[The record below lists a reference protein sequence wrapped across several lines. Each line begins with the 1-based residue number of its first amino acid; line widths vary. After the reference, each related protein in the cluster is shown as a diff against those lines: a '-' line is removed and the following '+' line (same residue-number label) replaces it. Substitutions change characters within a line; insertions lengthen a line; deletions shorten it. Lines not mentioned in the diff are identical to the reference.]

1 MSTLNPSC
9 HPPLMQTQPLIS
21 DARIP
26 SVVED
31 YLSLV
36 QSCHIS
42 PLGLVPKSQPG
53 KWRLI
58 TDLSSPRYHSIND
71 GITPDLCSIQ
81 YCKVDDAIQLLLT
94 YGANALMCKVDLKS
108 AYRVIPIHPDD
119 RPLLSIRCISQHGL
133 LRYGRYPKSF
143 LLSLMPWHG

>member
-1 MSTLNPSC
+1 
-9 HPPLMQTQPLIS
+9 MQTQPLIS

-26 SVVED
+26 RVVED
-31 YLSLV
+31 YLSLEQKAGRLFPPVPTHLV

-42 PLGLVPKSQPG
+42 PLGLVSKSQPG

-71 GITPDLCSIQ
+71 GITSDLCSIQ

-94 YGANALMCKVDLKS
+94 YEANALMCKVDLKS

-119 RPLLSIRCISQHGL
+119 RPLLSIRCISQHGFWVTV
-133 LRYGRYPKSF
+133 GTQ
-143 LLSLMPWHG
+143 SLFCFR